1 MASTV
6 SNTSKLEKPVSLIW
20 GCELNDQKKTFVF
33 KVSDDDKSEH
43 QLALRTVCLGDKAK
57 DEFHVVEIVPQ
68 AVEGSDA
75 QPVPI
80 ATLKPSILPMATMVG
95 IELTPPITFRL
106 KAGSGPV
113 YISGQHVALEEDYTW
128 AEEEGEEEEE
138 IEEEEEEDPES
149 PPKAVKRPA
158 ASKKGSQAK
167 KKMDKDD
174 KEDESSEEDSPAKKG
189 KGAGRGRKPAAK
201 KCWIPF
207 CLVHCILLSRPPSG
221 ADINVCRT
229 VRASFLCLGCWQAGY
244 SLHVIFTP
252 FL

>member
-1 MASTV
+1 MASTA

-20 GCELNDQKKTFVF
+20 GCELNEQNKTFVF
-33 KVSDDDKSEH
+33 KVSDEDKSEH

-68 AVEGSDA
+68 VEGSDV

-80 ATLKPSILPMATMVG
+80 ASLKPSILPMATMVG
-95 IELTPPITFRL
+95 IELTPPVTFRL

-113 YISGQHVALEEDYTW
+113 YISGQHIALEEDYSW
-128 AEEEGEEEEE
+128 AEEEGEEEVE
-138 IEEEEEEDPES
+138 EEEEEEDPES

-167 KKMDKDD
+167 KKKMDKD
-174 KEDESSEEDSPAKKG
+174 EEESSEEDSPVKKG

-201 KCWIPF
+201 K
-207 CLVHCILLSRPPSG
+207 
-221 ADINVCRT
+221 
-229 VRASFLCLGCWQAGY
+229 
-244 SLHVIFTP
+244 
-252 FL
+252 

>member
-20 GCELNDQKKTFVF
+20 GCELNEQNKTFVF

-68 AVEGSDA
+68 VEGSDV

-80 ATLKPSILPMATMVG
+80 ASLKPSILPMATMMG

-113 YISGQHVALEEDYTW
+113 YISGQHIALEEDYSW
-128 AEEEGEEEEE
+128 AEEEGEEEIE
-138 IEEEEEEDPES
+138 EEEEEEDPES

-167 KKMDKDD
+167 KKMDKDE
-174 KEDESSEEDSPAKKG
+174 KEEESSEEDSPAKKG

-201 KCWIPF
+201 K
-207 CLVHCILLSRPPSG
+207 
-221 ADINVCRT
+221 
-229 VRASFLCLGCWQAGY
+229 
-244 SLHVIFTP
+244 
-252 FL
+252 